1 MSEALPEKL
10 APIWLEALITSEYE
24 RDTLP
29 LLFSGIEDFDTY
41 FEDLLAAND
50 DSMAPAIRE
59 MKNRNLEAREER
71 AMGHWP
77 ECLLALERAVQ
88 LRLIA
93 FPESHPA
100 HHDYVLS
107 LHHLMFSLIT
117 FGTWFLKES
126 GEQEDLRVRDVHEI
140 RAFELFGKA
149 KGLLEAIK
157 NKQEH
162 WFFKALL
169 FNNMA
174 NYYWRRRKQSA
185 ATQVM
190 LDSHRAWVKT
200 KQVKYGYYFYVQ
212 YATSLLVMGRYESAM
227 KAMQHAVSILPD
239 NGPVP
244 GTSMHEPE
252 EDDSRLPLRFQPQL
266 LSSALPLVAATCLT
280 AYHNFSLAMV
290 GARKYKDAALWCAKC
305 MDVAAAHRSYLRVNH
320 PWVKS
325 IKRLQ
330 EYCTKMSFSANFE
343 KFRMKPSE
351 TRSRAFPN
359 LHKLVTEAQRSS
371 PTVALDGTAGSSE
384 HLANDEGQASI
395 PPRTPPPNSEHAP
408 RPPSNQRAAAA
419 PRRPKES
426 NNVALAFLPNIPPKG
441 KPLAA
446 LKVYAGGMSH
456 RRIVEDFTN
465 KRNVRPKPKPKD
477 VVADAATDG
486 TEALEDQPV
495 VSEAAPEEAPPA
507 GSENLEAANEEAP
520 EAAAGEGTPEANPD
534 VANVHTEG
542 ETLGATEQ
550 ASSPAVAVS

>member
-29 LLFSGIEDFDTY
+29 LLFSGIDDFDNY
-41 FEDLLAAND
+41 FDDLLAAND
-50 DSMAPAIRE
+50 ESLGPAIRE
-59 MKNRNLEAREER
+59 MKNRNLEACEER
-71 AMGHWP
+71 AGGHWP

-88 LRLIA
+88 LRLIT
-93 FPESHPA
+93 FPENHPG
-100 HHDYVLS
+100 HQDYVLS
-107 LHHLMFSLIT
+107 LHHFMFSLIT

-126 GEQEDLRVRDVHEI
+126 GEQEDLRARDVHEI

-149 KGLLEAIK
+149 KGLLEAIT

-174 NYYWRRRKQSA
+174 NYYWRRRKHSA

-190 LDSHRAWVKT
+190 LDGHRAWVKT
-200 KQVKYGYYFYVQ
+200 KQVKYGYYFHVQ
-212 YATSLLVMGRYESAM
+212 YATSLLVMGRYEASA
-227 KAMQHAVSILPD
+227 KAMQHAVSLLPD

-244 GTSMHEPE
+244 GTSLQEPE

-280 AYHNFSLAMV
+280 SYHNFSLALV
-290 GARKYKDAALWCAKC
+290 GARRYKDAAIWCAKC

-359 LHKLVTEAQRSS
+359 LHKLVAEAQRSS
-371 PTVALDGTAGSSE
+371 PTVALDGTGGSSE
-384 HLANDEGQASI
+384 QVGDDQEVSSM
-395 PPRTPPPNSEHAP
+395 PPRTPPPNSQHDP
-408 RPPSNQRAAAA
+408 RPPSNLRAAAA

-477 VVADAATDG
+477 VVAEDATDD
-486 TEALEDQPV
+486 TEVLEGQPV
-495 VSEAAPEEAPPA
+495 APEAAPEEAPA
-507 GSENLEAANEEAP
+507 TASEATP
-520 EAAAGEGTPEANPD
+520 EAAAEEDPQANPD
-534 VANVHTEG
+534 ATADGYTEG
-542 ETLGATEQ
+542 ETLATSEE
-550 ASSPAVAVS
+550 ASPPAIAVA